1 MLNNKDALI
10 TKTLAELGLRK
21 EPELTPE
28 QEEMLQRAKN
38 PDDFF
43 LDDVEKLSIA
53 PKDRHH
59 TTLVVR

>member
-1 MLNNKDALI
+1 MNNKDALI

-43 LDDVEKLSIA
+43 LDDVERLF
-53 PKDRHH
+53 R
-59 TTLVVR
+59 REE